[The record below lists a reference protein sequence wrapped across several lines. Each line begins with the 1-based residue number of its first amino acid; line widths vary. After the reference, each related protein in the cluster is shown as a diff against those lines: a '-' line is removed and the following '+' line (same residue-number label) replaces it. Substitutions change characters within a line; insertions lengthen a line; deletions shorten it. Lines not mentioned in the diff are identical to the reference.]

1 MQIDDMKKDIR
12 IDSNRKTVLKFIAF
26 MLLAVFMGFIFG
38 IVMDNEIIKAC
49 FISAYV

>member
-26 MLLAVFMGFIFG
+26 MLLAVFMGFIFEMWLINIIMG
-38 IVMDNEIIKAC
+38 IKIK
-49 FISAYV
+49 